1 MKVATRRSRNK
12 LRKLM
17 LRRRAMARR
26 LKEIEAALSELGRL
40 GLQQ

>member
-17 LRRRAMARR
+17 LRRRAMALR
-26 LKEIEAALSELGRL
+26 LKEIEAALAELGQA

>member
-1 MKVATRRSRNK
+1 MKVATRRPRK

-26 LKEIEAALSELGRL
+26 LKEIEAALAELGQLRRSP
-40 GLQQ
+40 

>member
-1 MKVATRRSRNK
+1 MKVATRRPRNK

-26 LKEIEAALSELGRL
+26 LKEIEAALAELGQLRRSP
-40 GLQQ
+40 

>member
-1 MKVATRRSRNK
+1 MKVAMRRPRNK

-26 LKEIEAALSELGRL
+26 LKEIEVALAELGQLRRSP
-40 GLQQ
+40 